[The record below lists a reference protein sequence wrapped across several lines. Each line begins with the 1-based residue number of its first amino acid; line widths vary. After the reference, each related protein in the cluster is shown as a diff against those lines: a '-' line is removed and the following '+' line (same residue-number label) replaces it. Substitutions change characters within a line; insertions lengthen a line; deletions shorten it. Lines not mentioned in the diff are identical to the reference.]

1 MPTHSITVAQR
12 MGLVPTPKPLQPH
25 PIMADLL
32 ARLDEHQHE
41 QFQERAGILEFDAG
55 LDRQLAEALALLD
68 LIRLNPLALSG
79 ITALQIELDG
89 ATEWLLTIDLA
100 FARQH
105 LADIGAKE
113 IARVN
118 LPNVIAQQY
127 GGMATLT
134 MLG

>member
-1 MPTHSITVAQR
+1 MPVNPS
-12 MGLVPTPKPLQPH
+12 KQPH

-32 ARLDEHQHE
+32 ARLDEHQQE

-55 LDRQLAEALALLD
+55 LDRQLAEVVSLLD

-79 ITALQIELDG
+79 ITALQVELDG
-89 ATEWLLTIDLA
+89 GTEWLLTTDLA

-113 IARVN
+113 IAAADLADV
-118 LPNVIAQQY
+118 VAQQY
-127 GGMATLT
+127 GGVATLT
-134 MLG
+134 TLG